1 MNFQA
6 RVIKLY
12 QFFTKLAFNITVI
25 ILIFSIF
32 VGLIRTI
39 LDLGLVIT
47 EATVR
52 LGFKDLV
59 TNVLSVI
66 ILLELVRAFVDYFEH
81 ERVRA
86 EILVEIIIAF
96 VIREFMIYI
105 FAGNIKGWDIIF
117 WSLGILSL
125 VIARTLAVIFKPQK
139 KGLEEQ
145 SKT

>member
-1 MNFQA
+1 MNLQS

-39 LDLGLVIT
+39 LELSLVIT

-52 LGFKDLV
+52 LGFKELV

-105 FAGNIKGWDIIF
+105 FAGSVKGWDIIF

-139 KGLEEQ
+139 KGLEAQ